1 MPVPVVNARHDRCP
15 TTPDPAAPWNV
26 ACSESVTLNDRL
38 SIFSQ
43 WRGDKGDDSAGLW
56 HLMSGC
62 PTGSE
67 VGIAWLMTL
76 CQQAASGSSPSVV
89 SGTAVSTAG
98 RTEWQVVAH
107 EIGHNFG
114 AIVSA
119 TFNSS
124 TLPLTRMLFVVARLC
139 RWLFMLRRMQ
149 DERCQ
154 LLPEQC
160 SILRRQLTVH
170 HEPRGRNRRNELL
183 ALQYRQHLYAILYL
197 AP

>member
-1 MPVPVVNARHDRCP
+1 MRPDRCP
-15 TTPDPAAPWNV
+15 TTADPTAPWNV
-26 ACSESVTLNDRL
+26 ACSDSVTLNDRL

-76 CQQAASGSSPSVV
+76 CQQAASGSAPSVV

-114 AIVSA
+114 AIVSRA
-119 TFNSS
+119 VTFSDV
-124 TLPLTRMLFVVARLC
+124 PLMCMLSVVA
-139 RWLFMLRRMQ
+139 
-149 DERCQ
+149 
-154 LLPEQC
+154 
-160 SILRRQLTVH
+160 
-170 HEPRGRNRRNELL
+170 
-183 ALQYRQHLYAILYL
+183 
-197 AP
+197 